1 MTTMRQQTKAEF
13 WQGHIQAAK
22 SFHGSLRKYCDK
34 ENLNFNNFQYWR
46 NKFKE
51 NKDEHLPVPS
61 PFVPVQVQ
69 QANLTRSQLLPD
81 PKWVAE
87 IIYELHARLR

>member
-34 ENLNFNNFQYWR
+34 ENCPSFLLIGLLTQA
-46 NKFKE
+46 FKG
-51 NKDEHLPVPS
+51 
-61 PFVPVQVQ
+61 
-69 QANLTRSQLLPD
+69 
-81 PKWVAE
+81 
-87 IIYELHARLR
+87 